1 MHSESKIFVAGHRG
15 MVGSAIVRR
24 LGAAYSNVI
33 TRTRAELDLTEQA
46 AVMAFFAQERPE
58 HVFLGAAKVGG
69 IQANN
74 TYPADFIYQN
84 LAIQVNVLEAAR
96 RFGTKRLLFLG
107 SSCVYPRECPQPMR
121 EDYLL
126 SGPLEPTNRA
136 YAVAKISGI
145 EMCAAYNRQ
154 YGTKFLAVMPT
165 NLYGPNDNYDLEN
178 SHVLP
183 ALIRKFHEAKV
194 GGAAV
199 TAVWGTG
206 SARREFLYSDDL
218 ADAVVFLMSLP
229 DENFDSLVELGNP
242 LINIGVGTDLTIRE
256 LTTLV
261 KNVVR
266 FTGGIRWDTS
276 KPDGTPQKLL
286 DVSRMKAL
294 GWTPKVALTD
304 GIDAA
309 YRDFLTRA
317 AAA

>member
-1 MHSESKIFVAGHRG
+1 
-15 MVGSAIVRR
+15 MVGSAIIRR
-24 LGAAYSNVI
+24 LGAAYHNVV
-33 TRTRAELDLTEQA
+33 TRTRVQLDLADQA
-46 AVMAFFAQERPE
+46 AVTAFFADERPE
-58 HVFLGAAKVGG
+58 QVFLSAAKVGG
-69 IQANN
+69 IHANG

-84 LAIQVNVLEAAR
+84 LAIQVNVIDAAR

-107 SSCVYPRECPQPMR
+107 SSCVYPRECPQPIR
-121 EDYLL
+121 EEYLL

-165 NLYGPNDNYDLEN
+165 NIYGPNDHYDLQN
-178 SHVLP
+178 GHVLP
-183 ALIRKFHEAKV
+183 ALIRRFHEAKV

-199 TAVWGTG
+199 AGVWGTG
-206 SARREFLYSDDL
+206 SPRREFLYSDDL

-229 DENFDSLVELGNP
+229 DETFDPLVASGNP
-242 LINIGVGTDLTIRE
+242 LINIGVGADLTIRE
-256 LTTLV
+256 LATLV
-261 KNVVR
+261 KTAVQ
-266 FTGGIRWDTS
+266 FAGDIRWDTS

-286 DVSRMKAL
+286 DVSRMTAL
-294 GWTPKVALTD
+294 GWKAKVELSQ

-317 AAA
+317 AAT